1 MAWILLHRD
10 RTTFDHESPLAPGNG
25 RHSVKK
31 LLLATAAISMMTI
44 PEAFAGDI
52 LIVNGSAAS
61 SEPGTTTSITTQL
74 SNFQVAAGNTITVVD
89 NVPGSLAGYSQV
101 WDIRFSNS
109 SPLTSGVLSQYL
121 SFMQGG
127 GGIFVMGE
135 NSFFTTRNNS
145 VLQLIADATGE
156 TLSFVSPNDH
166 QQVIAPFTGPN
177 SIADG
182 FVDYS
187 GSGGIS
193 SPGAAGQF
201 ITTDGSIGGTGVAWG
216 VGDLVNAPA
225 GALTAIFDVNFMQT
239 GAEADSQTLLRNLI
253 SFVQT
258 ETTATPE
265 PASMMMI
272 GVALA
277 GLAAARR
284 RRNTKAA

>member
-1 MAWILLHRD
+1 M
-10 RTTFDHESPLAPGNG
+10 
-25 RHSVKK
+25 KK
-31 LLLATAAISMMTI
+31 LLLATAAIALMTL

-52 LIVNGSAAS
+52 LIVNGLGST
-61 SEPGTTTSITTQL
+61 SEVGTTNSITTQL
-74 SNFQVAAGNTITVVD
+74 GNFQVAAGNTITVVD

-135 NSFFTTRNNS
+135 NSNFPTRNNS

-156 TLSFVSPNDH
+156 TLSFVSPSDH

-177 SIADG
+177 TVADG
-182 FVDYS
+182 FVDYQA
-187 GSGGIS
+187 SGGVT
-193 SPGAAGQF
+193 SPGTAGQF
-201 ITTDGSIGGTGVAWG
+201 ITMDGSNHGTGVAWG
-216 VGDLVNAPA
+216 AGDLVNAPA

-265 PASMMMI
+265 PASMMVI